1 MWLTTALIIV
11 PTLLYPAI
19 WVGYRR
25 RLAQKRLE
33 LASVM
38 TVGKQ
43 NSDLYRQAFGINPD
57 QLFTKSFGIVAYAV
71 PVVINSLCV
80 FVLTVTVLTRGGV
93 EFAMRSDIKALL
105 ATNVP
110 SSVVA
115 AVLGAFVWGM
125 YDALSR
131 YRAASL
137 TPESLHFTWLRMLIG
152 GSLAPFIAVLFNY
165 GGAADAVAFGLG
177 AFPAKTL
184 NDFIQSQAAS
194 RLSISTSST
203 PAESPTLQSLQGM
216 TVPTIQTLAE
226 ADIDS
231 CQDLAYADPL
241 KLFLRTNIS
250 WKVALDFI
258 DQALLFNYIGNDCSK
273 LRPLGIRG
281 SIELA
286 AMHESTGDQ
295 SSDDPKAIVAR
306 IAELMNQPV
315 EAVHNLVDT
324 VYYDYQV
331 KLMAALW
338 GDAFASPASER
349 AATESQ
355 QPAVPAPLAI
365 AGPAVYSDH
374 LADV

>member
-1 MWLTTALIIV
+1 MWLLALTGM
-11 PTLLYPAI
+11 PTLLYPLI
-19 WVGYRR
+19 CVGYRR

-33 LASVM
+33 LSSVM
-38 TVGKQ
+38 ALGEQ
-43 NSDLYRQAFGINPD
+43 NADLYRQAFGIEP
-57 QLFTKSFGIVAYAV
+57 QYLFTKSFGVVAYAI

-80 FVLTVTVLTRGGV
+80 FLLAMTILVRGGLD
-93 EFAMRSDIKALL
+93 FGLRGDIKALL
-105 ATNVP
+105 ASQVP
-110 SSVVA
+110 ESVVA

-137 TPESLHFTWLRMLIG
+137 SPESLHFTWLRMLIG
-152 GSLAPFIAVLFNY
+152 GSLAPFIAALFNY

-184 NDFIQSQAAS
+184 NDFIQAQAAS
-194 RLSISTSST
+194 RLNVATAST
-203 PAESPTLQSLQGM
+203 PAEGPTLQALQGM
-216 TVPTIQTLAE
+216 TAGTIQTLAE

-241 KLFLRTNIS
+241 KLFLRTNIT
-250 WKVALDFI
+250 WKVAIDFI
-258 DQALLFNYIGNDCSK
+258 DQALLFNYIGDGGQK

-286 AMHESTGDQ
+286 SLREAA
-295 SSDDPKAIVAR
+295 SDRSFVDTNAIIAR
-306 IAELMNQPV
+306 IAEVLGQPV
-315 EAVHNLVDT
+315 EAVRNLVDT

-349 AATESQ
+349 APAPAPGAQ
-355 QPAVPAPLAI
+355 VAVPA
-365 AGPAVYSDH
+365 AVTTAATS
-374 LADV
+374 